1 MTLSRMKSM
10 MVLGAAGILALS
22 AVGTSQEAPAAAGAP
37 TFTKD
42 VAPILQRSCQGCHR
56 PGSIAPMSLLTYD
69 EARPWA
75 RAMKTQVSNRSMPP
89 WTIDKNV
96 GIQHFKN
103 DRSLKDEDIDTIV
116 RWADAGAPRGN
127 PAD

>member
-1 MTLSRMKSM
+1 MKLKLMKSKPTM
-10 MVLGAAGILALS
+10 MLAAAGILALS
-22 AVGTSQEAPAAAGAP
+22 SVGTSQESPAAAAGVP

-42 VAPILQRSCQGCHR
+42 VAPILQRSCQVCHR
-56 PGSIAPMSLLTYD
+56 PGAIAPMSLLTYD

-75 RAMKTQVSNRSMPP
+75 RAMKQQVVNRVMPP

-103 DRSLKDEDIDTIV
+103 DRTLKDED
-116 RWADAGAPRGN
+116 
-127 PAD
+127 